1 MKHPRYF
8 VCGIHTDAGKTVASA
23 VLVKALGAAYWKP
36 VQAGDL
42 GFSDTHKVQQYLQ
55 RDHVNVFPEAYRLPY
70 PLSPHASAE
79 RAGIEVDPSL
89 IRVPEHTQPLV
100 IEGAGGLLVPLNRK
114 TLYIDLIPSFQAKV
128 ILVSRHYL
136 GSINHT
142 LLSVEA
148 LKSRSI
154 PIEGILFIGDENP
167 ETESIISE
175 RTNLRIIGRIDHA
188 EKLDP
193 SFFEQQALKLK
204 AQL

>member
-1 MKHPRYF
+1 MLQPRYF

-42 GFSDTHKVQQYLQ
+42 DFSDTNKVQQYLQ
-55 RDHVNVFPEAYRLPY
+55 PEQITTLPEAYRLPY

-79 RAGIEVDPSL
+79 RAGIEINPNL
-89 IRVPEHTQPLV
+89 IRVPEHTQALV
-100 IEGAGGLLVPLNRK
+100 IEGAGGLMVPLNRK
-114 TLYIDLIPSFQAKV
+114 TLYIDLIPSFEAKV
-128 ILVSRHYL
+128 VLVSRHYL

-148 LKSRSI
+148 LRSRNI
-154 PIEGILFIGDENP
+154 PIEGILFIGAENP
-167 ETESIISE
+167 ETESLIAE
-175 RTNLRIIGRIDHA
+175 YTKLRIIGRIDHTESLNA
-188 EKLDP
+188 A
-193 SFFEQQALKLK
+193 FFEQQAQKLK

>member
-1 MKHPRYF
+1 MLPARYF

-42 GFSDTHKVQQYLQ
+42 DFSDTHKVQQYLQ
-55 RDHVNVFPEAYRLPY
+55 PEQIIALPEAYRLPY

-79 RAGIEVDPSL
+79 RAGVEVDPSRL
-89 IRVPEHTQPLV
+89 SVPNHAQPLV
-100 IEGAGGLLVPLNRK
+100 IEGAGGLMVPLNRK
-114 TLYIDLIPSFQAKV
+114 TLYIDVIPSFQAKV
-128 ILVSRHYL
+128 VLVSRHYL

-148 LKSRSI
+148 LRSRNI
-154 PIEGILFIGDENP
+154 PIEGILFNGTENP
-167 ETESIISE
+167 ETESLVAE
-175 RTNLRIIGRIDHA
+175 YTKLRIIGRIDHA
-188 EKLDP
+188 DKLDAA
-193 SFFEQQALKLK
+193 FFAQQASKLK